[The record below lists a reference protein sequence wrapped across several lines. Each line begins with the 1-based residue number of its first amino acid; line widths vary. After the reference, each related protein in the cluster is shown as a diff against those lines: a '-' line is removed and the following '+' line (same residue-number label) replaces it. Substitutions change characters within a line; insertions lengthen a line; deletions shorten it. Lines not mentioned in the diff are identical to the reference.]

1 MRVLVVGAGPVG
13 ARLAEELLPA
23 VRSGSI
29 ELTIVGAEPVPAYNR
44 VLVAEHA
51 VGAVPLEDIMLQ
63 DADELASAGVDLRLG
78 ARATGVDTVRRTAT
92 VDDGTSEPHEI
103 EYDRIVFATGARAN
117 IPTLEGVPR
126 STGADAR
133 RHAVGRP
140 IGTDDRLPRG
150 VTALRDLA
158 DAARVADAVDRRDR
172 IVVLGAGVLGLE
184 FALLAARA
192 GCETVVVHHG
202 ATPMSRS
209 LDRGAGLTLAGPLQ
223 AAGVTVLP
231 HSRAEAIAVRHVP
244 GGGGA
249 RFDALITADG
259 KHVHGGLLVLSCGVG
274 ARTELAALAGL
285 RVGRGILVD
294 RTLTSWSDPN
304 VHAIGDCAHV
314 ADPPADDH
322 GGTVPGGP
330 SGLVGPGWQQ
340 ADWLAARL
348 TAEACGHPF
357 DREPPAERPAI
368 VMLKG
373 ESVECVAVG
382 DVSPE
387 PWDSPPGGGRSVA
400 LWADPEHGAYVKTVT
415 ERGVLTAF
423 AAVGMPR
430 AAAELTLLFE
440 RGAELPADRSLMLR
454 YDGVEHGAAES
465 TEAGSDATVCWC
477 NGVSAGRIA
486 DAAIAVGEDRQGA
499 CTIADVGAATRAGTG
514 CGGCRGRI
522 QSILDGLAKDGLTSN
537 RAEAQVTV

>member
-23 VRSGSI
+23 ARSGAI
-29 ELTIVGAEPVPAYNR
+29 ALTVVGAEPVAAYNR

-51 VGAVPLEDIMLQ
+51 VGAVPLEEIMLQ
-63 DADELASAGVDLRLG
+63 DADQLTSAGVDLRLG
-78 ARATGVDTVRRTAT
+78 ARVIGVNTARRTAT
-92 VDDGTSEPHEI
+92 IDDGTTEPYDL

-117 IPTLEGVPR
+117 IPTLEGVSR
-126 STGADAR
+126 TAGSDAQ
-133 RHAVGRP
+133 RHVVTRAVGA
-140 IGTDDRLPRG
+140 DDRLPRG

-202 ATPMSRS
+202 ATPMPRS
-209 LDRGAGLTLAGPLQ
+209 LDRGAGLTLARSLR

-231 HSRAEAIAVRHVP
+231 HSRAEAIAVRHEP
-244 GGGGA
+244 DGEA

-294 RTLTSWSDPN
+294 RRLTSWSDPN

-314 ADPPADDH
+314 AEPPANDH

-340 ADWLAARL
+340 ADWLAERL
-348 TAEACGHPF
+348 TAEACGHQF
-357 DREPPAERPAI
+357 DRQPPAQRPAI

-373 ESVECVAVG
+373 ENVECVAVG
-382 DVSPE
+382 DVSGE
-387 PWDSPPGGGRSVA
+387 PWDSVPEGGRSVA
-400 LWADPEHGAYVKTVT
+400 MWADPEHGAYVKTVT
-415 ERGVLTAF
+415 DHGVLTAF

-430 AAAELTLLFE
+430 TAAELTLLFE

-454 YDGVEHGAAES
+454 YDGVDHDAAES
-465 TEAGSDATVCWC
+465 TDAGPEATICWC

-486 DAAIAVGEDRQGA
+486 DAAVAVGEDQRGV
-499 CTIADVGAATRAGTG
+499 CTVADIGAATRAGTG

-522 QSILDGLAKDGLTSN
+522 QSILDGLAKDGLAGD
-537 RAEAQVTV
+537 RAAARVSV

>member
-23 VRSGSI
+23 ARSGAI
-29 ELTIVGAEPVPAYNR
+29 ALTVVGAEPVAAYNR

-51 VGAVPLEDIMLQ
+51 VGAVPLEEIMLQ
-63 DADELASAGVDLRLG
+63 DADQLTSAGVDLRLG
-78 ARATGVDTVRRTAT
+78 ARVIGVNTARRTAT
-92 VDDGTSEPHEI
+92 IDDGTTEPYDL

-117 IPTLEGVPR
+117 IPTLEGVSR
-126 STGADAR
+126 TAGSDAQ
-133 RHAVGRP
+133 RHVVTRAVGA
-140 IGTDDRLPRG
+140 DDRLPRG

-202 ATPMSRS
+202 ATPMPRS
-209 LDRGAGLTLAGPLQ
+209 LDRGAGLTLARSLR

-231 HSRAEAIAVRHVP
+231 HSRAEAIAVRHEP
-244 GGGGA
+244 DGEA

-314 ADPPADDH
+314 AEPPANDH

-330 SGLVGPGWQQ
+330 SGLIGPGWQQ
-340 ADWLAARL
+340 ADWLAERL
-348 TAEACGHPF
+348 TAEACGHQF
-357 DREPPAERPAI
+357 DRQPPAQRPAI

-373 ESVECVAVG
+373 ENVECVAVG
-382 DVSPE
+382 DVSGE
-387 PWDSPPGGGRSVA
+387 PWDSVPEGGRSVA
-400 LWADPEHGAYVKTVT
+400 MWADPEHGAYVKTVT
-415 ERGVLTAF
+415 DHGVLTAF

-430 AAAELTLLFE
+430 TAAELTLLFE

-454 YDGVEHGAAES
+454 YDGVDHDAAES
-465 TEAGSDATVCWC
+465 TDAGPEATICWC

-486 DAAIAVGEDRQGA
+486 DAAVAVGEDQRGV
-499 CTIADVGAATRAGTG
+499 CTVADIGAATRAGTG

-522 QSILDGLAKDGLTSN
+522 QSILDGLAKDGLAGY
-537 RAEAQVTV
+537 RAAARVSV